1 MNASTAETTF
11 MRAVLWLF
19 NFDDYVTIFYNNEWY
34 LEHTTLSSFYADLD
48 EQLIDLEKKTV
59 EYRMTEVE
67 TEMQPYKISCEYVND
82 DHGQQR

>member
-48 EQLIDLEKKTV
+48 EQLIDLEKKNSWIQNDRGWNRNATV
-59 EYRMTEVE
+59 
-67 TEMQPYKISCEYVND
+67 
-82 DHGQQR
+82 